1 MNFATT
7 FAFSGLLGCL
17 VAATATPSSANPVF
31 EPGTTMARIQE
42 AGKLRVGTR
51 FDAPAVAL
59 KNPITGEMEG
69 FDVGLAK
76 AIAKRLGLTEGQI
89 EFTEV
94 ISANRETALSQ
105 DLIDINISG
114 YVVNDKRRA
123 VVGQV
128 GPYISVSTRLFINE
142 ANAGRFKTVED
153 MKGMTIC
160 SPPTSSSIPF
170 IKKFGATLIPIND
183 NSVCLQ
189 QISNGQVEGT
199 LSNDLYSVGFLS
211 QYPGLI
217 ISDLPPFTKEGWGVG
232 YKKDD
237 ATFCVF
243 LRDTV
248 VDFIDSGEWK
258 ASWDSS
264 FGKLGL
270 DLQVPPRPD
279 DRC

>member
-1 MNFATT
+1 MQIAEIPTVIV
-7 FAFSGLLGCL
+7 LLSL
-17 VAATATPSSANPVF
+17 LAANTAPATAKPVF
-31 EPGTTMARIQE
+31 EPGTTMARIQQ

-59 KNPITGEMEG
+59 KNPISGEMEG
-69 FDVGLAK
+69 FDIGLAR

-105 DLIDINISG
+105 GLIDINVSG

-142 ANAGRFKTVED
+142 ADKDRFKTTED

-160 SPPTSSSIPF
+160 SPPTSSSVPF
-170 IKKFGATLIPIND
+170 IQKFGAKLIPIND

-189 QISNGQVEGT
+189 QISSRQVDGT
-199 LSNDLYSVGFLS
+199 LSNDLYSVGFLNK
-211 QYPGLI
+211 YPGLV
-217 ISDLPPFTKEGWGVG
+217 ISDLPPFTREGWGVG
-232 YKKDD
+232 FRKDD
-237 ATFCVF
+237 IAFCNF
-243 LRDTV
+243 LRGV
-248 VDFIDSGEWK
+248 VNEFIDSGEWK
-258 ASWDSS
+258 ASWDAT
-264 FGKLGL
+264 FGALGL
-270 DLQVPPRPD
+270 ARQTPPRPD